1 MSDKSNPAFPFEE
14 KNSDGT
20 HYHSYRG
27 MTLRDYFAAQAL
39 PSIIIKCVSDEQT
52 VGETFEQML
61 ARKSYSVADEM
72 LKERSK

>member
-1 MSDKSNPAFPFEE
+1 MSNANNPAFPFDE

-27 MTLRDYFAAQAL
+27 MTLRDWFAGQAL
-39 PSIIIKCVSDEQT
+39 GSIPLRKWDQLGDDEAIIKAWAKAAYI
-52 VGETFEQML
+52 L
-61 ARKSYSVADEM
+61 ADEM